1 MSRSPDQSFVRLDR
15 DDAVATVILDR
26 PDRLN
31 AWHAEMRAEVIEV
44 VAELGEDDDVAA
56 VVLTGAGDRAF
67 SAGQDL
73 AESAEFDPSQSGW
86 WVDEWRRLYGALR
99 ALDKPVVAAIRG
111 VAAGSAFQFSL
122 LADVR
127 VAHPDARLGQPE
139 IRSGLPS
146 PLGLW
151 LLEQRVGLSRAT
163 ELILTGRMMDGE
175 EAHACGLVHH
185 LVAAEEVRPRAVAV
199 AAELAMLPTGAM
211 RLNKRLL
218 RERSEPGFAAALEA
232 GHHWHQLAYGSGEP
246 QALMARFLASR
257 R

>member
-1 MSRSPDQSFVRLDR
+1 MTASEEGPFVLLERE
-15 DDAVATVILDR
+15 DAVATVVLNR

-31 AWHAEMRAEVIEV
+31 AWHAEMRAQVIALL
-44 VAELGEDDDVAA
+44 AELAADDEVGA

-73 AESAEFDPSQSGW
+73 GESAGFEPSQAGW
-86 WVDEWRRLYGALR
+86 WVDEWRRLYGAVR

-111 VAAGSAFQFSL
+111 VAAGSAFQVAL

-127 VAHPDARLGQPE
+127 VAHPEARLGQPE

-163 ELILTGRMMDGE
+163 ELILTGRMMEGE

-185 LVAAEEVRPRAVAV
+185 LVAAGEVRPRAVEV
-199 AAELAMLPTGAM
+199 ASLLGRLPQGAM
-211 RLNKRLL
+211 RLNKQLL

-246 QALMARFLASR
+246 QALMTAFMAAK
-257 R
+257 